1 MDKDYDIV
9 VAFQRIE
16 EELINSMIGNIKR
29 HTDWEKTE
37 GFEWSM
43 WQAEQLK
50 ALEKYRSTNINKFKG
65 YFSTIN
71 EQIDEVLE
79 KAYEKGNMQQEIEI
93 LSALREGYIF
103 KKRKKKNITL
113 NAKFFRINDRKL
125 NALIKAT
132 KKDFKKAQLA
142 MLRMAND
149 QYRKI
154 IFNAQVY
161 ANTGAGTIKKAID
174 MASRDFMANGINCI
188 EYKNGARVNVVKYV
202 DMAIRTA
209 NKRAYLQ
216 GEGDKRREWGISTV
230 VIATRGKGCPKCV
243 PHQGK
248 IYIDDVWSGGSSKDG
263 PYPLLSS
270 AIEKGLYHPNCRDTH
285 TTYFEGI
292 TTKPIKP
299 TKEQQEENI
308 RDYNEEQKQK
318 YIDRQINKYD
328 NLKKRSFDNENKIRY
343 KNKKKEWK
351 QLKRKIKQSGGKYT
365 KGDVEWYMRRE
376 EEAELYY
383 QSIRNRKDDVL
394 KIAKNT
400 SLPLKMI
407 NKIKNHVFYDKHI
420 LYDGSLGYLD
430 SDYDMG
436 VAWQRLI
443 NGNYKSR
450 DKLLLKHE
458 YLECNLEKRYNL
470 TNKQAHDIT
479 IRKYDWHSKLKLDKG
494 ELGEDDCLNEIIRKE
509 QRVFNL

>member
-1 MDKDYDIV
+1 MAKDYDIV
-9 VAFQRIE
+9 SAFQAIE
-16 EELINSMIGNIKR
+16 EELINSMLGNIKR
-29 HTDWEKTE
+29 HTNWEQQE

-50 ALEKYRSTNINKFKG
+50 ALEIYRSMNRNKFKE

-71 EQIDEVLE
+71 EEIEEVLE
-79 KAYEKGNMQQEIEI
+79 RAYKEGNMQQEIEI

-132 KKDFKKAQLA
+132 RKDFKKAQLA

-161 ANTGAGTIKKAID
+161 ANTGAGTIEKAID

-188 EYKNGARVNVVKYV
+188 EYKNGARVNVVSYV

-216 GEGDKRREWGISTV
+216 GEGDKRKEWGISTV
-230 VIATRGKGCPKCV
+230 IVISRGGGCPKCV

-263 PYPLLSS
+263 SYPLLSS
-270 AIEKGLYHPNCRDTH
+270 AIAKGLYHPNCRDTH

-292 TTKPIKP
+292 TSKPIIP

-308 RDYNEEQKQK
+308 RLYNEQQNQN
-318 YIDRQINKYD
+318 YIERQVKRYT
-328 NLKKRSFDNENKIRY
+328 NLENRSFDNENK
-343 KNKKKEWK
+343 
-351 QLKRKIKQSGGKYT
+351 S
-365 KGDVEWYMRRE
+365 
-376 EEAELYY
+376 
-383 QSIRNRKDDVL
+383 
-394 KIAKNT
+394 
-400 SLPLKMI
+400 
-407 NKIKNHVFYDKHI
+407 
-420 LYDGSLGYLD
+420 
-430 SDYDMG
+430 
-436 VAWQRLI
+436 
-443 NGNYKSR
+443 NYKAK
-450 DKLLLKHE
+450 KLRWK
-458 YLECNLEKRYNL
+458 EKV
-470 TNKQAHDIT
+470 
-479 IRKYDWHSKLKLDKG
+479 S
-494 ELGEDDCLNEIIRKE
+494 
-509 QRVFNL
+509 

>member
-1 MDKDYDIV
+1 MAKDYDIV
-9 VAFQRIE
+9 AAFQTIE
-16 EELINSMIGNIKR
+16 EELINSMLGNIKR
-29 HTDWEKTE
+29 HTNWEKSE

-43 WQAEQLK
+43 WQAEQLM
-50 ALEKYRSTNINKFKG
+50 ALEKYRSSNTKKFKG

-71 EQIDEVLE
+71 EQIEEVL
-79 KAYEKGNMQQEIEI
+79 KVAYKEGNMEQEVKI
-93 LSALREGYIF
+93 LEALREGYVF
-103 KKRKKKNITL
+103 KKRRTNTL
-113 NAKFFRINDRKL
+113 NLTGEFFKLNERKL
-125 NALIKAT
+125 NSLIKAT
-132 KKDFKKAQLA
+132 QNDFKNAQIA
-142 MLRMAND
+142 MLRMADD

-154 IFNAQVY
+154 IFNAQLY
-161 ANTGAGTIKKAID
+161 ANTGAGTIEKAID
-174 MASRDFMANGINCI
+174 MASKDYIANGINCI
-188 EYKNGARVNVVKYV
+188 EYKNGARVNIVRYV

-216 GEGDKRREWGISTV
+216 GEGDKRQEWGISTV
-230 VIATRGKGCPKCV
+230 ILATRGKGCPKCV

-263 PYPLLSS
+263 SYPLLST

-299 TKEQQEENI
+299 TKDQQEENI
-308 RDYNEEQKQK
+308 KDYNEEQKLK
-318 YIDRQINKYD
+318 YLERIAEKYK
-328 NLKKRSFDNENKIRY
+328 NLEERSFDKENIKKYR
-343 KNKKKEWK
+343 NKRKEWQ
-351 QLKRKIKQSGGKYT
+351 QLTRKIKQSGGKYT

-376 EEAELYY
+376 EESETYY
-383 QSIRNRKDDVL
+383 QSIRNRKDDIL
-394 KIAKNT
+394 KIAENT

-407 NKIKNHVFYDKHI
+407 DKIKNHVFYDKHI

-430 SDYDMG
+430 ADYDIG

-443 NGNYKSR
+443 NGNYKDR
-450 DKLLLKHE
+450 DKLLLEHE

-509 QRVFNL
+509 